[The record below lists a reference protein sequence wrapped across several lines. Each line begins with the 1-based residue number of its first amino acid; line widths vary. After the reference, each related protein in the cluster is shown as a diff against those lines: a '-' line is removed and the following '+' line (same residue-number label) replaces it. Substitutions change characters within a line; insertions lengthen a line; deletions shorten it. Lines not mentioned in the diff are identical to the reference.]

1 MYQVDLELNNL
12 KISPL
17 QGKGVTVK
25 RVEGGEKCVKVT
37 IFFIIQNCNCCNN
50 CSDYVQ
56 HLHGCFLELLKKYST
71 FDLTFLLSRA
81 IKMLFRTEYFTF
93 ENS

>member
-12 KISPL
+12 KNSPL

-37 IFFIIQNCNCCNN
+37 ILQYCSCCNN
-50 CSDYVQ
+50 CSDYADNF
-56 HLHGCFLELLKKYST
+56 HSCFLELFQKYST
-71 FDLTFLLSRA
+71 FALTFLLSRTV
-81 IKMLFRTEYFTF
+81 KMLF
-93 ENS
+93 